1 MARVC
6 WKENRVI
13 SIETRKGLYVVAQM
27 LKSPY
32 IRFYHYFSTE
42 PAPNGID
49 TTQLKLLFTA
59 PVTRQFLRFSY
70 IIPLKNARANLQNID
85 SDTWINLYPCNRKVQ
100 AYQGSAKEISC
111 IIGGEN
117 FDGRHGG
124 MLVKKDIGWSP
135 TTSHPVRQHK
145 SGLFDAVILDEI
157 PLNADEIIDNY
168 ELTGLCVFPLTNE
181 RLYLCHRYNKNV
193 DPYKDLVF
201 GRKLPEDYRLSVEI
215 ISGGTNDERRNEIID
230 TYFRHS

>member
-42 PAPNGID
+42 PAPDGID

-124 MLVKKDIGWSP
+124 MLVKKDIEWSP

-168 ELTGLCVFPLTNE
+168 GPVC
-181 RLYLCHRYNKNV
+181 
-193 DPYKDLVF
+193 
-201 GRKLPEDYRLSVEI
+201 LPAYQ
-215 ISGGTNDERRNEIID
+215 
-230 TYFRHS
+230 

>member
-1 MARVC
+1 
-6 WKENRVI
+6 
-13 SIETRKGLYVVAQM
+13 
-27 LKSPY
+27 
-32 IRFYHYFSTE
+32 
-42 PAPNGID
+42 
-49 TTQLKLLFTA
+49 
-59 PVTRQFLRFSY
+59 
-70 IIPLKNARANLQNID
+70 
-85 SDTWINLYPCNRKVQ
+85 
-100 AYQGSAKEISC
+100 
-111 IIGGEN
+111 
-117 FDGRHGG
+117 

-157 PLNADEIIDNY
+157 PLNADEIIDNH

-201 GRKLPEDYRLSVEI
+201 DRKLAEDYRLSVEI